1 MRVKFGDSLKI
12 RGFLFDIDGTLLDS
26 RPAHTRAWQRT
37 LAAHGILK
45 DTTEIHYDFSEVDPI
60 IARELFSTTDPD
72 LIEQISREKNDFFL
86 EEIPHVPLFPKVPE
100 LLARIYISHIPFC
113 FVSSNYDRIL
123 GLMMEVYGWDEISSG
138 FVGID
143 AITHAKP
150 DPEMVNLAIRK
161 IHRKP
166 NECVMI
172 GDSPSDIKAGK
183 AAGTRTI
190 AIAST
195 NFPPESLRAKQPDKI
210 LNRIGD
216 LLPLLPLSLD

>member
-1 MRVKFGDSLKI
+1 MHTRITGY
-12 RGFLFDIDGTLLDS
+12 LFDIDGTLLDS

-45 DTTEIHYDFSEVDPI
+45 TETEIHYDFSETDPE
-60 IARELFSTTDPD
+60 IARVMFSATDPA
-72 LIEQISREKNDFFL
+72 LVNQISQEKNDFFL
-86 EEIPHVPLFPKVPE
+86 EEIPHIPLFPKVTE
-100 LLARIYISHIPFC
+100 LLARIYVSQIPFC
-113 FVSSNYDRIL
+113 FVSSNYDYIL
-123 GLMMEVYGWDEISSG
+123 GLMMKVYGWDEISSG

-143 AITHAKP
+143 AVTHAKP
-150 DPEMVNLAIRK
+150 DPEMVNLAIKK

-195 NFPPESLRAKQPDKI
+195 NFAPESLRALQPDKI
-210 LNRIGD
+210 LKGIGD